1 MPSPLPDPPNDF
13 TLRQHALARWENE
26 GGTTIPI
33 DGSRAGGAEQTHIPE
48 MTNAEMVALRVRVI
62 ALENV
67 LIPFSLPPLTI
78 NSSSSG
84 KWPITFPR
92 GQVSPLIRSRSMRRS
107 IWLISSTA
115 QCASVLRAKAAEP
128 RDSDVLRY

>member
-67 LIPFSLPPLTI
+67 LISLLATATDHQLKLI
-78 NSSSSG
+78 REMADYIS
-84 KWPITFPR
+84 R

-115 QCASVLRAKAAEP
+115 RCASVLRAKAAEP
-128 RDSDVLRY
+128 RASDVLRY

>member
-67 LIPFSLPPLTI
+67 LISLLATATDHQLKLIREMADYISPRPGFTAHPLTI
-78 NSSSSG
+78 HAAEHM
-84 KWPITFPR
+84 
-92 GQVSPLIRSRSMRRS
+92 VDLVDRSMRFR
-107 IWLISSTA
+107 T
-115 QCASVLRAKAAEP
+115 QGEGG
-128 RDSDVLRY
+128 

>member
-26 GGTTIPI
+26 GGTTISI

-67 LIPFSLPPLTI
+67 LISLLATATDHQLKLIREMADYISPRPGFTAHPLTI
-78 NSSSSG
+78 HAAEHM
-84 KWPITFPR
+84 
-92 GQVSPLIRSRSMRRS
+92 VDLVDRSMRFR
-107 IWLISSTA
+107 T
-115 QCASVLRAKAAEP
+115 QGEGG
-128 RDSDVLRY
+128 

>member
-67 LIPFSLPPLTI
+67 LIALLATATDHQLKLIREMADYVSPRPGFTAHPLTI
-78 NSSSSG
+78 HAAEHM
-84 KWPITFPR
+84 
-92 GQVSPLIRSRSMRRS
+92 VDLVDRSMRFR
-107 IWLISSTA
+107 T
-115 QCASVLRAKAAEP
+115 QGEGG
-128 RDSDVLRY
+128 